1 MTRIFQWLFMWK
13 MDPMSGFDICLVF
26 TLPPSDSTLQCKRC
40 VHLWNKFPCIKSLL
54 ILRFPKNETSETIV
68 INVIWGFWVSI
79 VMKHIQSILINQKYW
94 ILTNLRSSIRIE
106 FMKQLYL
113 KNKALFFLKLT
124 KIKTEIEHCLH
135 CINIYDDHCSIVLI
149 NYMLSICQHKS
160 TQLCCQQ
167 YNVRGNYETVL
178 FLNEVGKL
186 IN

>member
-26 TLPPSDSTLQCKRC
+26 TLPPSDSTLAHTEVSKKWDFRDDCDQRD
-40 VHLWNKFPCIKSLL
+40 
-54 ILRFPKNETSETIV
+54 LRFLSVHCYEDDMYSTL
-68 INVIWGFWVSI
+68 
-79 VMKHIQSILINQKYW
+79 KHIQIILINHQYW

-167 YNVRGNYETVL
+167 YNVRGNY
-178 FLNEVGKL
+178 
-186 IN
+186 